1 MIQQQAQDEVSN
13 MGWTSLFPADLF
25 IPSASNGS
33 QKKQNNCKLMETQSF
48 SYLDE
53 EVASPQASF
62 PCHPSLIHRL
72 QILQSRKRRG
82 WSKLL
87 DGGIR

>member
-1 MIQQQAQDEVSN
+1 
-13 MGWTSLFPADLF
+13 
-25 IPSASNGS
+25 
-33 QKKQNNCKLMETQSF
+33 METQSF